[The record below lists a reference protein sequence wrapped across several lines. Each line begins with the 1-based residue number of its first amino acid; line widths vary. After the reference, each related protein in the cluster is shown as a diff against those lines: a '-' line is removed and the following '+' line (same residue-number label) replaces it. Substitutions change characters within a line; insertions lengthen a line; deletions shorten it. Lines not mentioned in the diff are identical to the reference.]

1 MAIILD
7 KEKNI
12 ISFYHQSNI
21 EIVQGK
27 SFHNF
32 PKHSHNAFCIGIV
45 TDGKI
50 QLNLKE
56 QEYLL
61 EKNNVYF
68 IPPFIEHKILSIN
81 KMQYGYT
88 VICLNND
95 FIERYNNVLLHKYVN
110 KDEKVGMRILNIC
123 KRFDNTNNYK
133 QLENDIKQFLEENI
147 EIVCNSIQQ
156 IHNTVVLSAVSLIK
170 EHLEE
175 SFDLQKISDYTHISK
190 YHLLRLFKKQ
200 MGVAPYQFYIQE
212 KVKKIKQGLL
222 KNQTPV
228 DLAYN
233 LNFSDQSHLCNTFK
247 KYVGLTP
254 IQFKKSYKED
264 NN

>member
-1 MAIILD
+1 MVFLE
-7 KEKNI
+7 KEKNK
-12 ISFYHQSNI
+12 ISFHHQSNI

-27 SFHNF
+27 SSHNF

-45 TDGKI
+45 TGGKI

-68 IPPFIEHKILSIN
+68 IPSFIEHKISAVN
-81 KMQYGYT
+81 KMQYEYT

-95 FIERYNNVLLHKYVN
+95 FIERYNNVLLHKYIS
-110 KDEKVGMRILNIC
+110 KDENVGIKVLDIC
-123 KRFDNTNNYK
+123 ENFYDTNNYK
-133 QLENDIKQFLEENI
+133 QLENDIKQFLDENI
-147 EIVCNSIQQ
+147 QIVLSYNKQ
-156 IHNTVVLSAVSLIK
+156 IHNTLVLSVVRLIK
-170 EHLEE
+170 SHLEE
-175 SFDLQKISDYTHISK
+175 SFDLEKISNYTHISK
-190 YHLLRLFKKQ
+190 YHLLRIFKKQ
-200 MGVAPYQFYIQE
+200 MGVTPYQFYIQE

-264 NN
+264 TN

>member
-1 MAIILD
+1 VAIILD
-7 KEKNI
+7 KEKNK
-12 ISFYHQSNI
+12 ISFYHQNNI
-21 EIVQGK
+21 EIVQGI

-32 PKHSHNAFCIGIV
+32 PKHCHNAFCIGIV

-50 QLNLKE
+50 QFNLKN
-56 QEYLL
+56 QEYIL
-61 EKNNVYF
+61 EKNDVYF
-68 IPPFIEHKILSIN
+68 IPPFVEHKIVSIN
-81 KMQYGYT
+81 KMQYAYT

-95 FIERYNNVLLHKYVN
+95 FIERYNNVLLDKYVN
-110 KDEKVGMRILNIC
+110 KDEKVGMRILDIC
-123 KRFDNTNNYK
+123 KRFENTNNYK
-133 QLENDIKQFLEENI
+133 QLENDTKQFLESNT
-147 EIVCNSIQQ
+147 EIVCIPIKQ
-156 IHNTVVLSAVSLIK
+156 IHNTVVLLAVSFIK
-170 EHLEE
+170 DHLEE
-175 SFDLQKISDYTHISK
+175 SFDLEKLSGYTHISK

-200 MGVAPYQFYIQE
+200 MGVAPHQFYIQE

-222 KNQTPV
+222 KNKTPV

-233 LNFSDQSHLCNTFK
+233 LKFSDQSHLCNTFK